1 MQLSKHISQLLFN
14 YDCVTVPG
22 FGAFLGT
29 QVSAEL
35 DTENELIYPPT
46 KQISFN
52 AQLKSNDGL
61 LANSVALERQTSY
74 EEALRLVHK
83 EVVNWKTNLLKGQTI
98 KIQRVGKIHFN
109 EENNTVFVPTKDYN
123 HLSNS
128 FSLHPVKAQKIN
140 RVKTLKGTSKV
151 IDLNNESNQN
161 QSSSQNTKT
170 NPLRHIAAAAAAVVI
185 GYTGFMMYED
195 YSQNQLIMQETQ
207 VREKATQEALK
218 AEFDLGDLPKLSI
231 ETIPQEAYYIIT
243 GAFSVESNADRLVN
257 FLQQKGFVSA
267 KKLIPNSYGLH
278 LVAIGSRV
286 DRVKAID
293 FLRQIQR
300 TEMADAW
307 MLKL

>member
-1 MQLSKHISQLLFN
+1 
-14 YDCVTVPG
+14 
-22 FGAFLGT
+22 
-29 QVSAEL
+29 
-35 DTENELIYPPT
+35 
-46 KQISFN
+46 
-52 AQLKSNDGL
+52 
-61 LANSVALERQTSY
+61 
-74 EEALRLVHK
+74 
-83 EVVNWKTNLLKGQTI
+83 
-98 KIQRVGKIHFN
+98 
-109 EENNTVFVPTKDYN
+109 
-123 HLSNS
+123 
-128 FSLHPVKAQKIN
+128 
-140 RVKTLKGTSKV
+140 
-151 IDLNNESNQN
+151 
-161 QSSSQNTKT
+161 
-170 NPLRHIAAAAAAVVI
+170 
-185 GYTGFMMYED
+185 MMYED

-257 FLQQKGFVSA
+257 SSTKGFVSA

-307 MLKL
+307 MLNFSIYEPQNTCRIQNCSHRFGAS